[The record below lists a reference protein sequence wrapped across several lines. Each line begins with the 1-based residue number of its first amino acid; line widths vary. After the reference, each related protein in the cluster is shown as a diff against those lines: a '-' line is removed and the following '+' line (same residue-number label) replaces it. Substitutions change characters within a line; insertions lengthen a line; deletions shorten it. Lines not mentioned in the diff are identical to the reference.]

1 MIYNDMRHYIKYLNF
16 KIIVIGIIALVSIIL
31 FVKLLNYENTLGFSL
46 IVICNIIIII
56 IIGYTSLRYNYY
68 RKINKLDKEV
78 LESLK

>member
-1 MIYNDMRHYIKYLNF
+1 MRHYIQYLKF
-16 KIIVIGIIALVSIIL
+16 KIIVIGVIALVSTIL
-31 FVKLLNYENTLGFSL
+31 FVKLLNFENTLGFSL
-46 IVICNIIIII
+46 IVICNIV

>member
-1 MIYNDMRHYIKYLNF
+1 MIFNNMRLYIKYLKF
-16 KIIVIGIIALVSIIL
+16 KIIVIGIIALVSTIL
-31 FVKLLNYENTLGFSL
+31 FVKLLNFENTLGFSL
-46 IVICNIIIII
+46 IVICNII

>member
-46 IVICNIIIII
+46 IVICNIIII
-56 IIGYTSLRYNYY
+56 GYTSLRYNYY